1 MDTILRV
8 IARTGL
14 ILLILVFVVPLTG
27 LLAMTQ
33 ILPDATVEGDSQH
46 ITELIGTF
54 DRAQE
59 AIRARDLDAIMS
71 LYAPNYHYRDLK
83 KADIRQI
90 WAGLFSHYDF
100 IANIHTFSAIKIA
113 GTATLPTAEITCT
126 GSLWARSVKT
136 KERISIDSWN
146 KEVHHLVRKEDGWRI
161 VGHLGGKPVIR
172 QFGSAPHPLF

>member
-1 MDTILRV
+1 MHTIVNV
-8 IARTGL
+8 IARTSL
-14 ILLILVFVVPLTG
+14 ILLILLFVVPSLH

-59 AIRARDLDAIMS
+59 AIRAKDLDAMMS

-90 WAGLFSHYDF
+90 WAELFSHYDF
-100 IANIHTFSAIKIA
+100 IANMHTFSAIKIG
-113 GTATLPTAEITCT
+113 GTATRPTAEITCT
-126 GSLWARSVKT
+126 GSLWARSIDT

-146 KEVHHLVRKEDGWRI
+146 QEVHHLVREKDGWHI
-161 VGHLGGKPVIR
+161 VGHLGGKPVIH

>member
-1 MDTILRV
+1 MNTMLSV
-8 IARTGL
+8 IVRTSL
-14 ILLILVFVVPLTG
+14 ILLIVVFVVPLPN
-27 LLAMTQ
+27 LFPMTQ
-33 ILPDATVEGDSQH
+33 ILPEATVEGDPQH

-59 AIRARDLDAIMS
+59 AIRAQDLDAMMS

-90 WAGLFSHYDF
+90 WAELFSHYDF

-113 GTATLPTAEITCT
+113 GTATRPSAEITCT
-126 GSLWARSVKT
+126 GSLWARSVET

-146 KEVHHLVRKEDGWRI
+146 QEVHHLVREEDGWRI
-161 VGHLGGKPVIR
+161 VGHRDGRPVIP